1 MPMIEVIEEQNIDV
15 TLSLSRF
22 PTPSYTKADKGVCMP
37 STITQKINLKKNT
50 GESEVQ
56 KLKARLG

>member
-1 MPMIEVIEEQNIDV
+1 MPMIEVIEEHNNDI

-37 STITQKINLKKNT
+37 NTVTQEIET